1 MTAHGYSLKGPFV
14 TGNSGK
20 GASVHKTQ
28 KKLEVRPNAKKLN
41 ETWCSSDFLFMKTP
55 RNKMN
60 MRLENAILYCHI
72 IPHFNL
78 V

>member
-20 GASVHKTQ
+20 DASVHKTQ

-41 ETWCSSDFLFMKTP
+41 ETWCSSDFFVY
-55 RNKMN
+55 
-60 MRLENAILYCHI
+60 ENTKE
-72 IPHFNL
+72 
-78 V
+78 